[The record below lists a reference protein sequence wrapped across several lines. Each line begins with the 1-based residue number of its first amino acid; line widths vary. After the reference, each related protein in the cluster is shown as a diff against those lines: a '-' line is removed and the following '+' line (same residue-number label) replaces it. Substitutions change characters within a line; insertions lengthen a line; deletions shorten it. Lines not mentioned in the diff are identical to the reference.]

1 MFFIIDKLFLI
12 LAFTVA
18 IIIHEFAH
26 GWTAEKLGDPTA
38 LEAGR
43 VTFNP
48 IAHIDPIGTI
58 AAPAFLL
65 IINFPILFGW
75 AKPVP
80 INSYNLNNPKKD
92 MVYVSL
98 AGPAANL
105 FTATCAAGLL
115 RLGGIL
121 PSEILSLSNNI
132 VITNPFILF
141 LIYLILINLF
151 LGVFNLIPVHPLD
164 GSRILEAFLPRET
177 AWRYKKIAPYGIIII
192 FMLFYFTALADFILA
207 IVGFIINLYSIH

>member
-1 MFFIIDKLFLI
+1 MLFIVDKLFLI
-12 LAFTVA
+12 LAFLIAVIT
-18 IIIHEFAH
+18 HEFGH

-38 LEAGR
+38 REAGR

-48 IAHIDPIGTI
+48 MAHIDPIGTVI
-58 AAPAFLL
+58 TPALLL
-65 IINFPILFGW
+65 IMNFPILFGW

-80 INSYNLNNPKKD
+80 VNFYNLNNSKKN
-92 MVYVSL
+92 MACVSL
-98 AGPAANL
+98 AGPAVNFL
-105 FTATCAAGLL
+105 TATCAAVLL

-121 PSEILSLSNNI
+121 PSEILGLNNSI

-141 LIYLILINLF
+141 LVYLILINLF
-151 LGVFNLIPVHPLD
+151 LGIFNLIPVPPLD
-164 GSRILEAFLPRET
+164 GSQILEAFLPRET

-207 IVGFIINLYSIH
+207 IVGFIISLYSIH